1 MKKFV
6 ALMLGLTM
14 ALSLAACGGSA
25 SSSAAASSEAAS
37 SEAAGKQTI
46 FSLDDMADKTVGV
59 QLGTTGDIYMSDAVG
74 NADDLNIAGVEE
86 YNKAA
91 DAVQALLSGKIDAVC
106 IDDQVAKNVVAV
118 NPDSLVVL
126 DTPYATEDYA
136 ACVAKGNDQLTEA
149 MNAAI
154 AELKNNG
161 TLDAILDKYINKT
174 EGAVGYV
181 TPEGTEYPNG
191 ELTMATNATF
201 EPYEYIENGEVIG
214 LDVDFAKAI
223 CDQMG
228 YKLVVEDM
236 EFDAIIPA
244 VQSGKADFGMAGMT
258 VTPERAESINFTD
271 SYCTGVQS
279 IIVRK

>member
-1 MKKFV
+1 
-6 ALMLGLTM
+6 
-14 ALSLAACGGSA
+14 
-25 SSSAAASSEAAS
+25 
-37 SEAAGKQTI
+37 
-46 FSLDDMADKTVGV
+46 
-59 QLGTTGDIYMSDAVG
+59 
-74 NADDLNIAGVEE
+74 
-86 YNKAA
+86 
-91 DAVQALLSGKIDAVC
+91 
-106 IDDQVAKNVVAV
+106 
-118 NPDSLVVL
+118 
-126 DTPYATEDYA
+126 
-136 ACVAKGNDQLTEA
+136 

-154 AELKNNG
+154 AELKTNG

-174 EGAVGYV
+174 EGAAGYV

>member
-37 SEAAGKQTI
+37 SEAAG

-106 IDDQVAKNVVAV
+106 IDDQVAKNFVAV
-118 NPDSLVVL
+118 SPGQPGGSGHPPTPPRTMLPVL
-126 DTPYATEDYA
+126 PRAT
-136 ACVAKGNDQLTEA
+136 
-149 MNAAI
+149 I
-154 AELKNNG
+154 
-161 TLDAILDKYINKT
+161 
-174 EGAVGYV
+174 
-181 TPEGTEYPNG
+181 
-191 ELTMATNATF
+191 
-201 EPYEYIENGEVIG
+201 
-214 LDVDFAKAI
+214 
-223 CDQMG
+223 
-228 YKLVVEDM
+228 
-236 EFDAIIPA
+236 
-244 VQSGKADFGMAGMT
+244 S
-258 VTPERAESINFTD
+258 
-271 SYCTGVQS
+271 
-279 IIVRK
+279 

>member
-106 IDDQVAKNVVAV
+106 IDDQVAKNFVAV

-154 AELKNNG
+154 AKLKENG

-191 ELTMATNATF
+191 ELTIAPTPPSSLTSTSRMARLSAWMWISPRPSATRWVTSCMWRIWSLT
-201 EPYEYIENGEVIG
+201 PSSP
-214 LDVDFAKAI
+214 L
-223 CDQMG
+223 CS
-228 YKLVVEDM
+228 
-236 EFDAIIPA
+236 PA
-244 VQSGKADFGMAGMT
+244 RLTSVWPA
-258 VTPERAESINFTD
+258 
-271 SYCTGVQS
+271 
-279 IIVRK
+279 